1 MSSKKDTRSKDTEAT
16 ETPICFVVMPISDH
30 SDYAPGHFARVFED
44 ILKPACTAAG
54 FKAVIASEVKQTNII
69 HLDIL
74 QKLLEAPMVLCDLSS
89 RNPNVLFELG
99 LRQAFDKPIAI
110 IQEEGTPQIFDTNLL
125 RYTEYRRQ
133 LDYRQVLE
141 DQKRV
146 TDAIVATRDAQ
157 DDPKNINSL
166 VKLLSI
172 THPASLT
179 NVSDSDK
186 EPALLQLIM
195 SELGSLR
202 SEVRDVVN
210 NQHGS
215 PFGRTMAVEHSK
227 TQIRDNESNH
237 DVAALTARVENA
249 LVQLSYGD
257 TSPDLDR
264 EIREITTAFGLLKFA
279 ASTPARRDVL
289 SQLGDRLALLH
300 ESYEQR
306 VRAHRAKIAA
316 AAAAAAS

>member
-1 MSSKKDTRSKDTEAT
+1 MNSKKDARSKDTEAT
-16 ETPICFVVMPISDH
+16 ETPMCFVVMPISDH

-99 LRQAFDKPIAI
+99 LRQAFDKPVAI

-141 DQKRV
+141 DQKKIA
-146 TDAIVATRDAQ
+146 DAIVATRDAK

-179 NVSDSDK
+179 NISESDK

-210 NQHGS
+210 NQHSS
-215 PFGRTMAVEHSK
+215 PLARRKKVLDRDFIELDLRIEKVMVEL
-227 TQIRDNESNH
+227 IFED
-237 DVAALTARVENA
+237 LTADIANDVNDIVRLFNHYSSADVTLVNRNMVLKLRDRVMQMHKLYAE
-249 LVQLSYGD
+249 QLSSQATKVETD
-257 TSPDLDR
+257 D
-264 EIREITTAFGLLKFA
+264 
-279 ASTPARRDVL
+279 AS
-289 SQLGDRLALLH
+289 
-300 ESYEQR
+300 
-306 VRAHRAKIAA
+306 
-316 AAAAAAS
+316 

>member
-1 MSSKKDTRSKDTEAT
+1 MSSKKDTQSKDTTAT

-30 SDYAPGHFARVFED
+30 SDYPAGHFARVFED

-99 LRQAFDKPIAI
+99 LRQAFDKPVAI

-141 DQKRV
+141 DQIKI
-146 TDAIVATRDAQ
+146 TDALIATRDAQ

-179 NVSDSDK
+179 NISEGDK
-186 EPALLQLIM
+186 EPALLQVIM
-195 SELGSLR
+195 GELGSLR

-210 NQHGS
+210 NQHSS
-215 PFGRTMAVEHSK
+215 PLARRKKVLDRDFIELDLRIEEVMDRLNFG
-227 TQIRDNESNH
+227 D
-237 DVAALTARVENA
+237 LTADLTNDARDIERLFNYYRSGNVTLENRNMLPKLRDRVMQMRKLYTDRRSSQATKVE
-249 LVQLSYGD
+249 
-257 TSPDLDR
+257 PDD
-264 EIREITTAFGLLKFA
+264 
-279 ASTPARRDVL
+279 AS
-289 SQLGDRLALLH
+289 
-300 ESYEQR
+300 
-306 VRAHRAKIAA
+306 
-316 AAAAAAS
+316 